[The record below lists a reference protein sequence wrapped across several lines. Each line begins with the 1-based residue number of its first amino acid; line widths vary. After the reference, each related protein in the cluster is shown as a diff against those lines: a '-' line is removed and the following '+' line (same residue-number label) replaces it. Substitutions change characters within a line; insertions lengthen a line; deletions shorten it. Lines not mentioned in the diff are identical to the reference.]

1 MTKKILDE
9 TELLVN
15 KIVEGIQEK
24 KGVKITVVDMSKLE
38 NYVFRYF
45 VICQGNSNTHVCSI
59 ADEVK
64 DYVREQIKVKPFAMD
79 GYDNAQWIALDYGE
93 IILHVFLPEIRDFYS
108 LETLWEDAE
117 IKEIPDL
124 L

>member
-1 MTKKILDE
+1 MAKKILDE

-15 KIVEGIQEK
+15 KIVEGIQER
-24 KGVKITVVDMSKLE
+24 KGTGITIVDMSNLE

-64 DYVREQIKVKPFAMD
+64 DYVRENIKVKPFAMD
-79 GYDNAQWIALDYGE
+79 GYDNAEWIALDYGE
-93 IILHVFLPEIRDFYS
+93 VILHVFLPEARQFYS